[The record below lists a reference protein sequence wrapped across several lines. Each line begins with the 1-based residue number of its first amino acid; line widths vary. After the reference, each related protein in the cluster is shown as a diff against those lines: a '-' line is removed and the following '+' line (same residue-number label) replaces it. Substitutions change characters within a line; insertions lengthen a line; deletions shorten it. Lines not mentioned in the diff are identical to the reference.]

1 MNGYVALKE
10 NHIKINVH
18 IKKRRKTSNN
28 LILYLHKL
36 VKKKKEHKEHNTFV
50 ISGQNKVVKSRA
62 EINER
67 VENKSNCR
75 YFLKK

>member
-28 LILYLHKL
+28 LILYLQKL
-36 VKKKKEHKEHNTFV
+36 VKKKKNTKNT
-50 ISGQNKVVKSRA
+50 IH
-62 EINER
+62 
-67 VENKSNCR
+67 
-75 YFLKK
+75 L